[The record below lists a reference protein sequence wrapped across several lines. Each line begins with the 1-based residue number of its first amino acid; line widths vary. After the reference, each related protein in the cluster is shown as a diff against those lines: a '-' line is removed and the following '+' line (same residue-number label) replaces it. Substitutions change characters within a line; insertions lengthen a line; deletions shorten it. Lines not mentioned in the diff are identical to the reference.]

1 MFRLCQRA
9 VFIHKQRSGFRFR
22 LVFPSCSSYSTSQVR
37 LGVLQ
42 RVSDKYERF
51 LEQRFPRFYILYR
64 TLRRG
69 FQLLFEDVKEVRRI
83 KRIMRSNNIHHR
95 ELPYRDMERLLLF
108 RRDMIKAVPLV
119 VISLPPFAVGLV
131 FVLMC
136 LFPRQLLFRHFW
148 TPQQQRK
155 FQAIT
160 HLKRSKHQ
168 AEILNN
174 LVWTIPHV
182 DKWPRRTLLLS
193 LCAKIQSGVHPSVSE
208 LNAICEV
215 FSGPPL
221 GMQYLAPRHLR
232 SLGSQLPVI
241 VWLPSF
247 LVRRRLTT
255 KALDLL
261 YLDRALDSLGLDQ
274 LSDEEMKR
282 ACDLRGLS
290 PSHLSSSQCR
300 EWLQQWLQFSIQ
312 VKVTPRLRLRNS
324 EQHKLSVFEWTECV
338 HPDRTPTS
346 TRHFELDADLC
357 ANLSLPSA
365 G

>member
-1 MFRLCQRA
+1 MFRLCQQA
-9 VFIHKQRSGFRFR
+9 VFVHKQRSGFGFR
-22 LVFPSCSSYSTSQVR
+22 LYFPSCSSYSTSQAR

-51 LEQRFPRFYILYR
+51 LEQQFPRFYILYH

-95 ELPYRDMERLLLF
+95 ELPYRDMERLILF

-119 VISLPPFAVGLV
+119 VISLPPFAIGLV

-160 HLKRSKHQ
+160 HLKRSQHQ
-168 AEILNN
+168 AEILKN
-174 LVWTIPHV
+174 LVWTIPRV
-182 DKWPRRTLLLS
+182 DEWPRRTLLLN
-193 LCAKIQSGVHPSVSE
+193 LCAKIQSGAHPSVSE
-208 LNAICEV
+208 LKAVREV
-215 FSGPPL
+215 FSGAPL
-221 GMQYLAPRHLR
+221 GMRSLVPRHLR

-274 LSDEEMKR
+274 LSDEEMRR
-282 ACDLRGLS
+282 ACDLRGLN

-312 VKVTPRLRLRNS
+312 VEES
-324 EQHKLSVFEWTECV
+324 ETSLLLHSMAILTLNYPSV
-338 HPDRTPTS
+338 PK
-346 TRHFELDADLC
+346 
-357 ANLSLPSA
+357 
-365 G
+365 